1 VLLHNKGEE
10 MAKKYYKVER
20 FIKLQYVDEKDKRID
35 DTWIECDKD
44 GNPLSKNKKD
54 K

>member
-1 VLLHNKGEE
+1 

-20 FIKLQYVDEKDKRID
+20 FLKLQHVDIDDDRID

-44 GNPLSKNKKD
+44 GVPSSEKPSKKKD